1 MKKPLKWASTLF
13 ILFTALNLSAIPNPA
28 SVHCVENDGT
38 LKSAKTKSGGSY
50 AICQFSTCDSDK
62 NCQSS
67 ECEEWAFFRKECSK
81 GSCEK
86 WQVKEDAAGNIVS
99 KCEKPVL
106 R

>member
-1 MKKPLKWASTLF
+1 MKNALKWASTLF
-13 ILFTALNLSAIPNPA
+13 ILCTSLNLSAIPNPA
-28 SVHCVENDGT
+28 SVHCAEKGGISR
-38 LKSAKTKSGGSY
+38 SAKTKGGGSY

-62 NCQSS
+62 NCQYS

-86 WQVKEDAAGNIVS
+86 WLVKEDAEGNIVS